1 MSKKKNKKS
10 KRNRYSPLGKYLNAD
25 TSMVQAALLLDEAAH
40 NALESKDTEH
50 IAGVARG
57 WMELGAV
64 LHNMSVGAVGGEED
78 DEAEDVTSETE
89 TLGFRSQEA
98 REVAENA
105 RKSKG

>member
-1 MSKKKNKKS
+1 MSKKKKS
-10 KRNRYSPLGKYLNAD
+10 KKRNRYSPLGKYLNAD

-105 RKSKG
+105 RKSKS